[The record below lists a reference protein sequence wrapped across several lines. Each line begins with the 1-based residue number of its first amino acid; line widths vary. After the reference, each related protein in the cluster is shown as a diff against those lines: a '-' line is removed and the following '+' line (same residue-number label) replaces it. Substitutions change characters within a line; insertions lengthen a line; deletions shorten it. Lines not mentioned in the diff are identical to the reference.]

1 MKKENIP
8 KIFTVDIIN
17 IILTVIP
24 FIAIFSFWNDLKDIE
39 KIFYIV
45 IPFII
50 IISIVNV
57 IKYCIKVK
65 KLYKKYEELY
75 NNNQALAQNYKDNVN
90 ELKQEQYNNEILRD
104 FSNRAINL
112 LLVYNELTKE
122 ERSNLRKELISKFI
136 NGNIKEG
143 ENNEWQI

>member
-143 ENNEWQI
+143 ENNE

>member
-8 KIFTVDIIN
+8 KLFTVNIIN

-50 IISIVNV
+50 IILIVNV

-90 ELKQEQYNNEILRD
+90 ELKQEQYNNEILWD

-112 LLVYNELTKE
+112 LLVYNDLTKE
-122 ERSNLRKELISKFI
+122 ERSILRKELISKFI
-136 NGNIKEG
+136 NGYIKEG
-143 ENNEWQI
+143 ENNE

>member
-1 MKKENIP
+1 MRKENIP
-8 KIFTVDIIN
+8 KLFTVNIIN

-50 IISIVNV
+50 IILIVNV

-112 LLVYNELTKE
+112 LLVYNDLTKE
-122 ERSNLRKELISKFI
+122 ERSILRKELISKFI
-136 NGNIKEG
+136 NSNIKEG
-143 ENNEWQI
+143 ENNE

>member
-8 KIFTVDIIN
+8 KLFTVNIIN
-17 IILTVIP
+17 IILAVIP

-50 IISIVNV
+50 IILIVNV

-90 ELKQEQYNNEILRD
+90 ELKQEQHNNEILRD

-112 LLVYNELTKE
+112 LLVYNDLTKE
-122 ERSNLRKELISKFI
+122 ERSILRKELISKFI

-143 ENNEWQI
+143 ENNE

>member
-8 KIFTVDIIN
+8 KLFTVNIIN

-50 IISIVNV
+50 IILIVNV

-112 LLVYNELTKE
+112 LLVYNDLTKE
-122 ERSNLRKELISKFI
+122 ERSILRKELISKFI
-136 NGNIKEG
+136 NCNIKEG
-143 ENNEWQI
+143 ENNE

>member
-1 MKKENIP
+1 MKNENIP

-143 ENNEWQI
+143 ENNE